1 MRTDT
6 IIAIEICKC
15 IGKMHLIANICQAEL
30 HKKLM
35 FKVILKLDRTIT
47 RALNFISIYN
57 YIRDTS

>member
-47 RALNFISIYN
+47 RALNFKSIYN
-57 YIRDTS
+57 